1 MKKAKQILA
10 LSGIV
15 LLVGLYVL
23 TFIFAIIDNPNTM
36 HLLGASLAATVIIPA
51 GIWII
56 GIFVRLSS
64 PTQSPDNNT
73 NDNDNQGNCNS
84 KQNAK
89 D

>member
-10 LSGIV
+10 ITGIV
-15 LLVGLYVL
+15 LLVGLYVM

-36 HLLGASLAATVIIPA
+36 HMLGASLVATIIIPA

-64 PTQSPDNNT
+64 PAKRPDDNT
-73 NDNDNQGNCNS
+73 EDNDSQR
-84 KQNAK
+84 
-89 D
+89 

>member
-10 LSGIV
+10 IIGII
-15 LLVGLYVL
+15 LLVGLYVM

-36 HLLGASLAATVIIPA
+36 HMLGASLVATIIIPA

-64 PTQSPDNNT
+64 PAKEPDDDSQD
-73 NDNDNQGNCNS
+73 DNSQG
-84 KQNAK
+84 
-89 D
+89 